1 MFRQRAS
8 HFQASTIDKYPR
20 ERCTDAVYRIVV
32 AVFMAMPSLAFA
44 DSHPPAIAARE
55 QAALQGMAVRSAR
68 GPSKERAHGA
78 VPFEEYSR
86 AGDRY
91 VHKEMNTMAKLLTM
105 FALLT
110 GLTGLFIAP
119 SPAFAQV
126 CNPALAAG
134 FLSQCPPAS
143 EGLFDNRGFRHFRG
157 DDGLHD
163 NRGFHDSDGF
173 HDNHDFHGDGG
184 QNNFGRGVGM
194 GHGGGAG
201 HGR

>member
-1 MFRQRAS
+1 
-8 HFQASTIDKYPR
+8 
-20 ERCTDAVYRIVV
+20 
-32 AVFMAMPSLAFA
+32 
-44 DSHPPAIAARE
+44 
-55 QAALQGMAVRSAR
+55 
-68 GPSKERAHGA
+68 
-78 VPFEEYSR
+78 
-86 AGDRY
+86 
-91 VHKEMNTMAKLLTM
+91 MAKLLTM

-157 DDGLHD
+157 DDG
-163 NRGFHDSDGF
+163 F
-173 HDNHDFHGDGG
+173 HDNHGFHGDGG
-184 QNNFGRGVGM
+184 QNNFGRGFGHGDGM
-194 GHGGGAG
+194 GHGGGAR